1 MKVMLDTNICIYI
14 IKQKPEAV
22 LRRFHAFQV
31 GDIGISAIT
40 LANCS
45 TVP

>member
-22 LRRFHAFQV
+22 LARFRAFQV
-31 GDIGISAIT
+31 GDVGISTIT
-40 LANCS
+40 LAELS
-45 TVP
+45 MAP